1 MSDIEDFLKN
11 FKKNKKNKTINND
24 KNIEEVQQLLKVPI
38 RDNKKDIPHIY
49 NNITEEGY
57 QQQAD
62 LLYLPTDAF
71 GYKYCLVVVDVAT
84 SKCDAQQLK
93 RKTDLAVKN
102 AFIKLYERNILEKP
116 TIIRFDQ
123 GSEFKGLLK
132 KYFEDEKVIVKYSL
146 TNRHRQQAL
155 VEQKNKQIG
164 NLITAYQTNEELKT
178 NKIVKRWVKQLPFV
192 IKYLNENL
200 PKRNYDKL
208 TNEIMTTKFSKDLI
222 PLHST
227 VRYILDYPLN
237 ALGNKVDSKFR
248 SGDIRWSRETSEVK
262 RIVLNPNI
270 PPLYILNNKKGVA
283 YTKRQLQV
291 IKEG

>member
-11 FKKNKKNKTINND
+11 FKKNKKNKTITND

-49 NNITEEGY
+49 NNITVEEY

-248 SGDIRWSRETSEVK
+248 SGDIRWSRETSEVR

>member
-1 MSDIEDFLKN
+1 MSDIEEFLKN

-132 KYFEDEKVIVKYSL
+132 KFFEDEKVIVKYSL

-155 VEQKNKQIG
+155 VKQKNKQIG

-237 ALGNKVDSKFR
+237 ALGDKVDSKFR

>member
-1 MSDIEDFLKN
+1 LYNIEDFLKN
-11 FKKNKKNKTINND
+11 FKKNKKNKTITND

-237 ALGNKVDSKFR
+237 ALGDKVDSKFR

>member
-1 MSDIEDFLKN
+1 MSDIEEFLKN

-132 KYFEDEKVIVKYSL
+132 KFFEDEKVIVKYSL

-237 ALGNKVDSKFR
+237 ALGDKVDSKFR

>member
-1 MSDIEDFLKN
+1 MSDIEEFLKN

-132 KYFEDEKVIVKYSL
+132 KFFEDEKVIVKYSL

-237 ALGNKVDSKFR
+237 ALGDKVDSKFR

-270 PPLYILNNKKGVA
+270 PPLYVLNNKKGVA

>member
-1 MSDIEDFLKN
+1 MSDIEEFLKN
-11 FKKNKKNKTINND
+11 FKKNKKNKTITND

-132 KYFEDEKVIVKYSL
+132 KFFEDEKVIVKYSL

-237 ALGNKVDSKFR
+237 ALGDKVDSKFR
-248 SGDIRWSRETSEVK
+248 SGDIRWSRETSEVR

>member
-11 FKKNKKNKTINND
+11 FKKNKKNKTITND

>member
-1 MSDIEDFLKN
+1 MSDIEEFLKN

-132 KYFEDEKVIVKYSL
+132 KFFEDEKVIVKYSL

>member
-24 KNIEEVQQLLKVPI
+24 KNMEEVQQLLKVPI